1 MDAVWH
7 LIMAMGDRTDRIAS
21 ALLEWTERNDASI
34 EQLAVYLGC
43 NAATLERLALLSMP
57 KPGPD
62 WDDDVEIIAI
72 SLRMRHAALREL
84 LLSTLEPRAR
94 EFGA

>member
-7 LIMAMGDRTDRIAS
+7 LIMAMRDRSDRIAS
-21 ALLEWTERNDASI
+21 ALLLWIERNDASI
-34 EQLAVYLGC
+34 AHLADHLGC
-43 NAATLERLALLSMP
+43 SAATIERLALLSMP

-72 SLRMRHAALREL
+72 SLRIHHEALREL
-84 LLSTLEPRAR
+84 LDTAEPRAR